1 MSEERAGVIATGA
14 GAQSPTR
21 IRRGDVGDAAALAE
35 FGARVFAA
43 TFGPENDPRD
53 MEAYLAATYG
63 EARQRAELERTENAF
78 LIAEHGGELA
88 GYAFVRDARL
98 DVDAFEDESRSVEL
112 VRFYVDPRWHGQGIA
127 RSLMDAVAAEVR
139 ARGAVLLWLGVWER
153 NPRAI
158 RFYEKQ
164 GFRDVGHHDFV
175 LGSDVQRDRLMVR
188 ELGATMEA
196 GRE

>member
-1 MSEERAGVIATGA
+1 MSEDGA
-14 GAQSPTR
+14 GLITPGAKSPTH
-21 IRRGDVGDAAALAE
+21 IRRGSAADAAALST

-63 EARQRAELERTENAF
+63 EARQRAEIEGPGNAF
-78 LIAEHGGELA
+78 LIAEQGGELA

-98 DVDAFEDESRSVEL
+98 DAAGFENESRSVEL

-127 RSLMDAVAAEVR
+127 RSLMDAVATEAR
-139 ARGAVLLWLGVWER
+139 ARGAALLWLGVWER

-175 LGSDVQRDRLMVR
+175 LGRDVQRDRLMLR
-188 ELGATMEA
+188 ELAVANG
-196 GRE
+196 GSR